1 MRIGVDLD
9 GVCYKWSKTARY
21 MLREML
27 PGSPYTREGPMG
39 QEADGYDYI
48 QRNIAP
54 EHWKWLW
61 TEGVRLGLFRHG
73 HIIKGAVEG
82 VNALAADG
90 HDMIIVTH
98 RPKAAVTDTL
108 RWLAFADFPLAGV
121 HILTDQQPK
130 STVPCD
136 VYIDDKPENVVDM
149 AENTDA
155 RLVALYD
162 APWNQAFNVLE
173 QRATIQRV
181 RTWKAFV
188 WLVRDMK

>member
-1 MRIGVDLD
+1 MRIGVDVD
-9 GVCYKWSKTARY
+9 GVMYKWSKTARY

-39 QEADGYDYI
+39 QEADRWDYI
-48 QRNIAP
+48 KDNVAP

-73 HIIKGAVEG
+73 HIIKGAIEG
-82 VNALAADG
+82 VNALATDG
-90 HDMIIVTH
+90 HDVVIITH

-108 RWLAFADFPLAGV
+108 QWLAFANFPLAGV

-136 VYIDDKPENVVDM
+136 VYIDDKPENVIDM
-149 AENTDA
+149 ATVSGVK
-155 RLVALYD
+155 LVALYD
-162 APWNQAFNVLE
+162 APWNQKFVLSPE
-173 QRATIQRV
+173 GWPIKRV
-181 RTWKAFV
+181 RSWKEFIR
-188 WLVRDMK
+188 LVRAL

>member
-73 HIIKGAVEG
+73 HIIKGAIEG

-108 RWLAFADFPLAGV
+108 RWLAVADFPLAG
-121 HILTDQQPK
+121 
-130 STVPCD
+130 
-136 VYIDDKPENVVDM
+136 
-149 AENTDA
+149 
-155 RLVALYD
+155 RLFAIS
-162 APWNQAFNVLE
+162 ANPQ
-173 QRATIQRV
+173 
-181 RTWKAFV
+181 
-188 WLVRDMK
+188 